1 MVEVTD
7 VLNPVV
13 KQAPEIKPGDAKC
26 TEEVSDVLNPVV
38 K

>member
-1 MVEVTD
+1 
-7 VLNPVV
+7 LNLIV

-26 TEEVSDVLNPVV
+26 MEEVSDVLNPVV